1 MVKWEAPGPGY
12 WELDRSHF
20 VGGET
25 PLVQHIQSQ
34 SMPMGLRKVF
44 AELGT
49 PADTLDCR
57 FVNGFMYT
65 RLRPLIAADRPAK
78 NLPPKFVLKAVG
90 RFHPEFRRRTKAAE
104 RSRLE
109 RPWRKVIAD
118 WEHGGR
124 ALIESRNL
132 AIQKVDLAELDD
144 ATLIEHV
151 HEVIEHCRA
160 SWEHHHWLHGYDL
173 GPIGFYLAGC
183 REWGVE
189 PIDAIPL
196 LEGASP
202 STVGPM
208 HVLAQLRVAVEN
220 AHKVPQTLDDVRS
233 ISDEAAAHLDH
244 YLEYRGSMMIS
255 RYDID
260 GVTLAEIPDVVL
272 ATILN
277 GVERTVGDGV
287 QHRIEVVR
295 ARVPIAHQEDF
306 DDRLEE
312 ARAAMDLRDDNGPT
326 TAEWPLGL
334 LRISMLEIG
343 RRMVLAGCARQA
355 ADGLELHPDEIS
367 MAVLTGDGPSADDLD
382 GRRQHRHHL
391 ASLDAPMSLG
401 DPEPAPPLELLPKA
415 LADVVRMV
423 RIVIEQLG
431 MGGERSTGGLKG
443 VGIGDRIVRGRAC
456 RADSPEQAIDRL
468 SHGDVLVVPCTT
480 PAYNSVLTLAGAIVT
495 ADGGP
500 LSHAAVLAR
509 ELGISAVVGAR
520 GALTDIP
527 DGALI
532 DVDPVAGEVRIVV
545 ET

>member
-1 MVKWEAPGPGY
+1 MVQWEAPGPGY

-25 PLVQHIQSQ
+25 PLIQHIQAQ
-34 SMPMGLRKVF
+34 AMPAGMRRVF

-78 NLPPKFVLKAVG
+78 NLPPRFILKAVG

-104 RSRLE
+104 KARAE
-109 RPWRKVIAD
+109 RPWRKVVAD
-118 WEHGGR
+118 WENGGR

-132 AIQKVDLAELDD
+132 AIQKVDLSELDD
-144 ATLIEHV
+144 PTLIEHV
-151 HEVIEHCRA
+151 HEVIEHCRS
-160 SWEHHHWLHGYDL
+160 SWEHHFWLHGYDL
-173 GPIGFYLAGC
+173 GPIGSFLAGC

-208 HVLAQLRVAVEN
+208 HVLAQLRVAVERSGR
-220 AHKVPQTLDDVRS
+220 VPQSLDDVRD
-233 ISDEAAAHLDH
+233 ISPAAADDLDR

-272 ATILN
+272 STIIH
-277 GVERTVGDGV
+277 GVRRTVGDGL
-287 QHRIEVVR
+287 QHRIEVIR
-295 ARVPIAHQEDF
+295 SRIPMAHQEDF
-306 DDRLEE
+306 DSRLEE
-312 ARAAMDLRDDNGPT
+312 ARSAMDLRDDNGPT

-334 LRISMLEIG
+334 MRLSMLEVG
-343 RRMVLAGCARQA
+343 RRMVSNGCARSP
-355 ADGLELHPDEIS
+355 ADALELHPHEITTGT
-367 MAVLTGDGPSADDLD
+367 LTGSGPSAAELER
-382 GRRQHRHHL
+382 RRQHRREL
-391 ASLDAPMSLG
+391 AALDAPLHLG
-401 DPEPAPPLELLPKA
+401 EPEPAPPLELLPKP

-423 RIVIEQLG
+423 QIVIEQLG
-431 MGGERSTGGLKG
+431 MGGERPTGGLHG
-443 VGIGDRIVRGRAC
+443 VGVGDRIVRGRAC

-468 SHGDVLVVPCTT
+468 RHGDVLVVPCTT

-520 GALTDIP
+520 GALTEIP

-532 DVDPVAGEVRIVV
+532 DVDPVAGEVRVIP
-545 ET
+545 EM

>member
-1 MVKWEAPGPGY
+1 MVTWEAPGPGY

-25 PLVQHIQSQ
+25 PLIQHIQAQ
-34 SMPMGLRKVF
+34 AMPAGIRRVF

-78 NLPPKFVLKAVG
+78 NLPPRFVMKAVA

-104 RSRLE
+104 KARIE
-109 RPWRKVIAD
+109 RPWRKVIAE

-132 AIQKVDLAELDD
+132 ALQKVDLGELDGP
-144 ATLIEHV
+144 TLIEYV
-151 HEVIEHCRA
+151 HEVVEHCRA
-160 SWEHHHWLHGYDL
+160 SWEHHFWLHGYDL
-173 GPIGFYLAGC
+173 GPIGSYLAGC

-202 STVGPM
+202 STVEPM
-208 HVLAQLRVAVEN
+208 RILARLRTAVDN
-220 AHKVPQTLDDVRS
+220 SGRVPHDLDDVRA
-233 ISDEAAAHLDH
+233 ISPGVADDLDR
-244 YLEYRGSMMIS
+244 YLEYRGAMMIS

-272 ATILN
+272 STILA
-277 GVERTVGDGV
+277 GVDRVVGDGL

-295 ARVPIAHQEDF
+295 TWVPIAHQEDF
-306 DDRLEE
+306 DNRLEE
-312 ARAAMDLRDDNGPT
+312 ARSAMNLRDDNGPT

-334 LRISMLEIG
+334 TRLALLEVG
-343 RRMVLAGCARQA
+343 RRMVAAGCAEQA
-355 ADGLELHPDEIS
+355 ADALELHPHEIS
-367 MAVLTGDGPSADDLD
+367 LGTMTGSGPMAGEL
-382 GRRQHRHHL
+382 GRRRQQRRRL
-391 ASLDAPMSLG
+391 AALDAPLSLG
-401 DPEPAPPLELLPKA
+401 EPEPAPPLELLPRP
-415 LADVVRMV
+415 LADLVRMV
-423 RIVIEQLG
+423 QIVIEQLG
-431 MGGERSTGGLKG
+431 MGGARPTSGLAG
-443 VGIGDRIVRGRAC
+443 VGVGDRIVRGRAC

-468 SHGDVLVVPCTT
+468 RRGDVLVVPCTT

-520 GALTDIP
+520 GALTEIP

-532 DVDPVAGEVRIVV
+532 DVDPVAGEVRVV
-545 ET
+545 AEP

>member
-1 MVKWEAPGPGY
+1 MVTWDAPGPGY

-25 PLVQHIQSQ
+25 PLVQYIQANA
-34 SMPMGLRKVF
+34 MPAGMRRVF

-49 PADTLDCR
+49 PADTLDCA

-65 RLRPLIAADRPAK
+65 RLRPLIGADRPAK
-78 NLPPKFVLKAVG
+78 NLPPRFVLRAVG

-104 RSRLE
+104 KARIE
-109 RPWRKVIAD
+109 HPWRKVVDD

-124 ALIESRNL
+124 ELIESRNL
-132 AIQKVDLAELDD
+132 GIQKVDLCELDD
-144 ATLIEHV
+144 PTLIEHV
-151 HEVIEHCRA
+151 QEVLEHCRA
-160 SWEHHHWLHGYDL
+160 SWEHHFWLHGYDL
-173 GPIGFYLAGC
+173 GPIGLYLAGC

-189 PIDAIPL
+189 PVDAIPL

-208 HVLAQLRVAVEN
+208 HTLARLRKAVE
-220 AHKVPQTLDDVRS
+220 ASGRVPNDLDEVRA
-233 ISDEAAAHLDH
+233 ISLDAADDLDR
-244 YLEYRGSMMIS
+244 YLKYRGAMMIS

-272 ATILN
+272 STILN
-277 GVERTVGDGV
+277 GVERAVGDGLH
-287 QHRIEVVR
+287 HRIEVIR
-295 ARVPIAHQEDF
+295 ARVPVAHQEDF
-306 DDRLEE
+306 DSRLEE
-312 ARAAMDLRDDNGPT
+312 ARAAMNLRDDNGPT

-334 LRISMLEIG
+334 LRLSLLELG
-343 RRMVLAGCARQA
+343 RRMVAAGQA
-355 ADGLELHPDEIS
+355 AAAADALELRPDEIS
-367 MAVLTGDGPSADDLD
+367 LATVIGNGPSVEELD
-382 GRRQHRHHL
+382 RRRCNRRAEAL
-391 ASLDAPMSLG
+391 LDPPMSLG
-401 DPEPAPPLELLPKA
+401 ERGPEPPLELLPKP

-423 RIVIEQLG
+423 KIVIEQLG
-431 MGGERSTGGLKG
+431 MGGERSTGGLRG
-443 VGIGDRIVRGRAC
+443 VGVGDQIVRGRAC

-468 SHGDVLVVPCTT
+468 RGGDVLVVPCTT
-480 PAYNSVLTLAGAIVT
+480 PAYNAVLTLAAAIVT

-520 GALTDIP
+520 GALTEIP

-532 DVDPVAGEVRIVV
+532 DVDPVAGEVRVV
-545 ET
+545 AEP

>member
-1 MVKWEAPGPGY
+1 MVTWAAPGPGF

-25 PLVQHIQSQ
+25 PLVQHIQALA
-34 SMPMGLRKVF
+34 MPAGMRRVF
-44 AELGT
+44 AELGA

-78 NLPPKFVLKAVG
+78 NLPPRFVLRAVG

-104 RSRLE
+104 RTRVE
-109 RPWRKVIAD
+109 RPWRKVVTD
-118 WEHGGR
+118 WENGGR
-124 ALIESRNL
+124 ALVESRNL
-132 AIQKVDLAELDD
+132 AIQKVDVSELDD
-144 ATLIEHV
+144 PTLIEHV
-151 HEVIEHCRA
+151 REIVEHCRA
-160 SWEHHHWLHGYDL
+160 SWEHHFWLHGFDL
-173 GPIGFYLAGC
+173 GPIGLYLAGC

-208 HVLAQLRVAVEN
+208 HTLARLRAAVERSGQ
-220 AHKVPQTLDDVRS
+220 VPRDLDGVRA
-233 ISDEAAAHLDH
+233 ISPEAADYLDR
-244 YLEYRGSMMIS
+244 YLEYRGAMMIS

-272 ATILN
+272 STILHS
-277 GVERTVGDGV
+277 VERVVGDGLQYRV
-287 QHRIEVVR
+287 EVIR
-295 ARVPIAHQEDF
+295 SRVPAAFQEEF
-306 DDRLEE
+306 DSRLEE
-312 ARAAMDLRDDNGPT
+312 ARAAMNLRDDNGPT

-334 LRISMLEIG
+334 LRLALLEVG
-343 RRMVLAGCARQA
+343 RRMVAAGCA
-355 ADGLELHPDEIS
+355 ADPADALELHPHEIS
-367 MAVLTGDGPSADDLD
+367 LATVTGGGPVADELA
-382 GRRQHRHHL
+382 GRRAHRQQL
-391 ASLDAPMSLG
+391 ARLDAPLSLG
-401 DPEPAPPLELLPKA
+401 EPEPAPPLELLPKP

-423 RIVIEQLG
+423 QIVIEQLG
-431 MGGERSTGGLKG
+431 MGGVRPTGGLSG
-443 VGIGDRIVRGRAC
+443 VGVGDRIVRGRAC

-468 SHGDVLVVPCTT
+468 RHGDVLVVPCTT

-520 GALTDIP
+520 GALTEIP

-532 DVDPVAGEVRIVV
+532 DVDPVAGEVRIVA
-545 ET
+545 EA

>member
-1 MVKWEAPGPGY
+1 MVMWEAPGPGY

-20 VGGET
+20 LGGET
-25 PLVQHIQSQ
+25 PLVQYIQAN
-34 SMPMGLRKVF
+34 SMPLGLRRVF

-49 PADTLDCR
+49 PADTLDCQ
-57 FVNGFMYT
+57 FVNGYMYT

-78 NLPPKFVLKAVG
+78 SLPPRFVLKAIG

-104 RSRLE
+104 RAQTE

-132 AIQKVDLAELDD
+132 AIQKVDLTELDD
-144 ATLIEHV
+144 PTLIEHAQ
-151 HEVIEHCRA
+151 EVVEHCRA
-160 SWEHHHWLHGYDL
+160 SWEYHHWLHGYDL
-173 GPIGFYLAGC
+173 GPIGAFLAGC

-189 PIDAIPL
+189 PPEAIPL

-208 HVLAQLRVAVEN
+208 HVLTRLRSAVERSGT
-220 AHKVPQTLDDVRS
+220 VPGTLDDVRA
-233 ISDEAAAHLDH
+233 ISPDCTRDLDE

-260 GVTLAEIPDVVL
+260 GVTLGEIPDVVV

-277 GVERTVGDGV
+277 GVERAVGDGV
-287 QHRIEVVR
+287 RHRIEVVR
-295 ARVPIAHQEDF
+295 AGIPVAHQEEF
-306 DDRLEE
+306 DSRLEE
-312 ARAAMDLRDDNGPT
+312 ARGAMNLRDDNGPT

-334 LRISMLEIG
+334 LRLGMLELG
-343 RRMVLAGCARQA
+343 RRMVAAGVAEVE
-355 ADGLELHPDEIS
+355 ADALELSREEIS
-367 MAVLTGDGPSADDLD
+367 LEMLRGAGPDATEL
-382 GRRQHRHHL
+382 GRRRRHRHEL
-391 ASLDAPMSLG
+391 AALDAPLSLG
-401 DPEPAPPLELLPKA
+401 EPEPAPPLELLPKV

-423 RIVIEQLG
+423 QIVIEQLG
-431 MGGERSTGGLKG
+431 MGGDRPTEGLRG
-443 VGIGDRIVRGRAC
+443 VGVGDQIVRGRAC
-456 RADSPEQAIDRL
+456 RADSPEHAIDRL
-468 SHGDVLVVPCTT
+468 QNGDVLVVPCTT
-480 PAYNSVLTLAGAIVT
+480 PAYNAVLTLAGAIVT

-520 GALTDIP
+520 GALTEIP

-532 DVDPVAGEVRIVV
+532 DVDPVAGEVRIVS
-545 ET
+545 EA

>member
-1 MVKWEAPGPGY
+1 MVTWEAPGPGY

-25 PLVQHIQSQ
+25 PLVQYIQSQ
-34 SMPMGLRKVF
+34 SMPIGLRKVF

-65 RLRPLIAADRPAK
+65 RLRPLIAPDRPAK
-78 NLPPKFVLKAVG
+78 NLPPRFVLKAVG

-104 RSRLE
+104 RAKLE

-132 AIQKVDLAELDD
+132 AIQKVELVELDD
-144 ATLIEHV
+144 PTLVEHV
-151 HEVIEHCRA
+151 QEVIEHCRS

-189 PIDAIPL
+189 PIEAIPL

-208 HVLAQLRVAVEN
+208 HVLAQLRIAVEN
-220 AHKVPQTLDDVRS
+220 AHRVPQTLDDVRS
-233 ISDEAAAHLDH
+233 ISPEAAEHLDH

-277 GVERTVGDGV
+277 GVERSVGDGV

-295 ARVPIAHQEDF
+295 ARIPVAHQEEF
-306 DDRLEE
+306 DSRLEE

-334 LRISMLEIG
+334 LRLSMLEFG
-343 RRMVLAGCARQA
+343 RRMVAVGCARQP
-355 ADGLELHPDEIS
+355 ADGLELQLDEVTL
-367 MAVLTGDGPSADDLD
+367 AALAGDGPSADDLER
-382 GRRQHRHHL
+382 RRQHRHHL

-401 DPEPAPPLELLPKA
+401 EPEPAPPLELLPKA
-415 LADVVRMV
+415 LADLVRMV
-423 RIVIEQLG
+423 QIVIEQLG
-431 MGGERSTGGLKG
+431 MGGERTNGGLKG

-456 RADSPEQAIDRL
+456 RADSPEEAIDRL
-468 SHGDVLVVPCTT
+468 SPGDVLVVPCTT

-520 GALTDIP
+520 GALTEIP

-532 DVDPVAGEVRIVV
+532 DVDPVAGQVRIVA

>member
-1 MVKWEAPGPGY
+1 MVTWEAPGPGF

-25 PLVQHIQSQ
+25 PLIQHIQAQ
-34 SMPMGLRKVF
+34 AMPAGMRKVF

-49 PADTLDCR
+49 PADTLDCG

-65 RLRPLIAADRPAK
+65 RLRPLLAADRPAK
-78 NLPPKFVLKAVG
+78 NLPPRFVLRAVG

-104 RSRLE
+104 KARIE
-109 RPWRKVIAD
+109 RPWRKVVAD
-118 WEHGGR
+118 WENGGR

-132 AIQKVDLAELDD
+132 GIQKVDLSELDD
-144 ATLIEHV
+144 PTMIEHV
-151 HEVIEHCRA
+151 QEVVEHCRV
-160 SWEHHHWLHGYDL
+160 SWEHHFWLHGYDL
-173 GPIGFYLAGC
+173 GPIGSYLAGC
-183 REWGVE
+183 REWGIE
-189 PIDAIPL
+189 PHDAIPL

-208 HVLAQLRVAVEN
+208 HVLASLRKAVESTGQ
-220 AHKVPQTLDDVRS
+220 VPQNLDEVRA
-233 ISDEAAAHLDH
+233 ISTDAANDLDH
-244 YLEYRGSMMIS
+244 YLEYRGAMMIS

-272 ATILN
+272 STILN
-277 GVERTVGDGV
+277 GVERVVGDGL
-287 QHRIEVVR
+287 QHRIEVIR
-295 ARVPIAHQEDF
+295 ARVPVTHQEDF
-306 DDRLEE
+306 DSRLEE
-312 ARAAMDLRDDNGPT
+312 ARAAMNLRDDNGPT

-334 LRISMLEIG
+334 LRLAMLEVG
-343 RRMVLAGCARQA
+343 RRMVAAGYA
-355 ADGLELHPDEIS
+355 AQPADALELRPDEITL
-367 MAVLTGDGPSADDLD
+367 ATVTGKGPSVEELH
-382 GRRQHRHHL
+382 RRRDHRHHL
-391 ASLDAPMSLG
+391 ASLDAPLSLG
-401 DPEPAPPLELLPKA
+401 EREPAPPLELLPKP

-423 RIVIEQLG
+423 QIVIEQLG
-431 MGGERSTGGLKG
+431 MGGERSTGGLTG
-443 VGIGDRIVRGRAC
+443 VGVGDRIVRGRAC

-480 PAYNSVLTLAGAIVT
+480 PAYNAVLTLAAAVVT

-520 GALTDIP
+520 GALTEIP

-532 DVDPVAGEVRIVV
+532 DVDPVVGEVRIVA
-545 ET
+545 EP